1 MQEDFKVSITGDVS
15 GLKKAVGDAE
25 KELSAF
31 ASKSRSLKTAIAEN
45 IAISRGYD
53 QAINELKKSFK
64 SGAISQ
70 TQFKEALV
78 RLKRDEKETTIET
91 SKLKNELINL
101 HREAAGLPK
110 IMPQVGNALKVVDKT
125 GANASNTLLE
135 FSRVVQDAPY
145 GIRGVANNIQQLVGN
160 FGYLSKAA
168 GGSGAAFKAMASSL
182 MGPAGILLAV
192 SLVTSAFIQYGDQI
206 ANMIQGNGELAA
218 SQKKVNEALNDF
230 YGGSVTKM
238 NTYVS
243 ILENV
248 NTTEAERKR
257 ITNELIELVPTL
269 KKADF
274 EYGNNLDIVKTKIG
288 QYVLAQASR
297 IEADTLVQENSEI
310 LAKKAR
316 ILQIQSITD
325 SKKRLEEFT
334 KFLKEEGKSLETTKG
349 IDATS
354 MYMSGGGV
362 GAGGR
367 SARKKTAKEITDEF
381 NKLASDLEVELK
393 PIQDRITELYGITFS
408 GEGGGKAEVDTTAFE
423 ELVAKQGEVKKALED
438 SILTKGAD
446 ADATRKLKTEYFN
459 LSQQIQAVRDAIDG
473 KAKPIRLPATI
484 DFEVSKTGFQQ
495 LEQTFKDKFGRPIP
509 SDQFKLLDNLPI
521 VVGEMNSEIARLIGN
536 IENMLPTDIWGNL
549 NVPPDLFSNLNKM
562 SAEELTIFRNNLD
575 KTIMAS
581 SILNEAVSS
590 SFTAL
595 GNSIAGSL
603 KTDSELVNAF
613 VGSIIGSMSELLTAL
628 ITTAI
633 TNLAIKEAVATG
645 NAVTAATESAVATG
659 PAAAWVLPALIA
671 GTVAMVAGAFASIGG
686 FAGGGIVPG
695 GSFNGDKKM
704 AFVNSG
710 EMILNAGQ
718 QSNLFDILDGNLRKL
733 GGQQQMQ
740 TVNVQGELRGQTI
753 LLANKRAEKNTNRF
767 YGRR

>member
-1 MQEDFKVSITGDVS
+1 MQEDFKVSITGDIS

-25 KELSAF
+25 KELSSF
-31 ASKSRSLKTAIAEN
+31 ASKSQSLKSAIAEN

-53 QAINELKKSFK
+53 QAINELKKSFR

-78 RLKRDEKETTIET
+78 RLKRDEKETAIET
-91 SKLKNELINL
+91 TKLKNELIDLN
-101 HREAAGLPK
+101 RAGAGLAK
-110 IMPQVGNALKVVDKT
+110 STPQIGAGLKTVDKT
-125 GANASNTLLE
+125 GANATNTMME

-160 FGYLSKAA
+160 FGYLSKSA
-168 GGSGAAFKAMASSL
+168 GGAGNAMKAMASSL

-192 SLVTSAFIQYGDQI
+192 SLVTSLLVQYGDALMKSI
-206 ANMIQGNGELAA
+206 KGTEDAKVANDR
-218 SQKKVNEALNDF
+218 LNDALREQLGLRKLLKDEIDVATRIAVAEAKLAGKNEGQQYAIKKKF
-230 YGGSVTKM
+230 SEA
-238 NTYVS
+238 NIA
-243 ILENV
+243 ILESEYK
-248 NTTEAERKR
+248 EATKR
-257 ITNELIELVPTL
+257 YRAFHNKNMNL
-269 KKADF
+269 K
-274 EYGNNLDIVKTKIG
+274 
-288 QYVLAQASR
+288 SR
-297 IEADTLVQENSEI
+297 GE
-310 LAKKAR
+310 
-316 ILQIQSITD
+316 
-325 SKKRLEEFT
+325 
-334 KFLKEEGKSLETTKG
+334 
-349 IDATS
+349 
-354 MYMSGGGV
+354 
-362 GAGGR
+362 
-367 SARKKTAKEITDEF
+367 DE
-381 NKLASDLEVELK
+381 
-393 PIQDRITELYGITFS
+393 ITELVDES
-408 GEGGGKAEVDTTAFE
+408 RKAQLDIQK
-423 ELVAKQGEVKKALED
+423 ELNDAKAQLYLDDLTEQIRVKEKLDKILDKA
-438 SILTKGAD
+438 
-446 ADATRKLKTEYFN
+446 
-459 LSQQIQAVRDAIDG
+459 
-473 KAKPIRLPATI
+473 AKPSNIDLPVTNL
-484 DFEVSKTGFQQ
+484 TGFKQ
-495 LEQTFKDKFGRPIP
+495 LEETFKDAFGRPIP

-613 VGSIIGSMSELLTAL
+613 VGSIIGSMAQLLTAL

-695 GSFNGDKKM
+695 GSFNGDKVP

-740 TVNVQGELRGQTI
+740 TINVQGELRGQTI
-753 LLANKRAEKNTNRF
+753 LLANKRAEKNSNRF
-767 YGRR
+767 YGRK